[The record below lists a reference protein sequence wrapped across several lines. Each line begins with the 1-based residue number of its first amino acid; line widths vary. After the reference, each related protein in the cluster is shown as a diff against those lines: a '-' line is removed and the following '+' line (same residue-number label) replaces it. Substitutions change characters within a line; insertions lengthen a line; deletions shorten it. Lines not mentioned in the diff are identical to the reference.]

1 MSNYCVISF
10 ININNIP
17 YANKYIGA
25 LSKGNDFCD
34 VIYWD
39 RYGND
44 IEHEES
50 NVKYIPYNYTI
61 THKTGRIHKYV
72 KYIGVIQF
80 IRKKLK
86 EKSYAGVVLL
96 QTHAAVACADILILR
111 YCKQYIVDIRDYT
124 LENFR
129 LYYLIENIIIKRSYA
144 AVISSPAYKNFLP
157 PYQYV
162 IAHNY
167 TQLPQKILRQA
178 VESQQKYINEKI
190 VISFIGTV
198 RFYDMD
204 ITLINLFANDDRFIL
219 EYIGSGALGLKA
231 HCETRNINNVRLI
244 DSFPQEMTF
253 EFYTNVHFINNLYG
267 YGDKYLD
274 LALSNRL
281 YHAAQLGIPILVCK
295 NTYMAE
301 IIQKYRLGFIFD
313 FNDPE
318 IKEQLLNYYHNID
331 FNILRSNGA
340 KFIHE
345 VTKENTAYDKL
356 IHKFIRHCYKYNCNN
371 KKIS

>member
-61 THKTGRIHKYV
+61 THKTRRIHKYV

-96 QTHAAVACADILILR
+96 QTHAAVACADILIFR

-124 LENFR
+124 LEGFR
-129 LYYLIENIIIKRSYA
+129 LYYAIENIVIKNSYA
-144 AVISSPAYKNFLP
+144 AVISSPAYQKFLP
-157 PYQYV
+157 MSHQYV
-162 IAHNY
+162 VAHNF
-167 TQLPQKILRQA
+167 TQVQPEML
-178 VESQQKYINEKI
+178 EKI
-190 VISFIGTV
+190 ITLQRERHERGKFVISYIGTV
-198 RFYDMD
+198 RFYEMDMK
-204 ITLINLFANDDRFIL
+204 LIKLFANDERFVL
-219 EYIGSGALGLKA
+219 EYIGSGASGLKSY
-231 HCETRNINNVRLI
+231 CEDNHICNVKLVNEFSQ
-244 DSFPQEMTF
+244 DKTF
-253 EFYTNVHFINNLYG
+253 EFYINTDFINNLYG
-267 YGDKYLD
+267 YGSKYLD
-274 LALSNRL
+274 FALSNKL
-281 YHAAQLGIPILVCK
+281 YHALQLGIPILVCK

-301 IIQKYRLGFIFD
+301 VVEKYNIGFVFD
-313 FNDPE
+313 FDEPN
-318 IKEQLLNYYHNID
+318 IKEQLIDYYNNTCNGSIRENAVSFLNNI
-331 FNILRSNGA
+331 ILDNKLYGGMIS
-340 KFIHE
+340 KFVDNAH
-345 VTKENTAYDKL
+345 T
-356 IHKFIRHCYKYNCNN
+356 FGG
-371 KKIS
+371 